1 MNART
6 TMSAKG
12 QVVIPK
18 DVRDRLGLKPGQKL
32 DVSESGG
39 AIVLRAAS
47 TRPTLT
53 MEEAVARLREIIKYD
68 GPPVSIEEMNE
79 TINEEWAK
87 NAIRRDERSRH

>member
-6 TMSAKG
+6 TLSAKG

-39 AIVLRAAS
+39 AIVLRAAQ

-53 MEEAVARLREIIKYD
+53 MEEAVARLREIIQYD

-87 NAIRRDERSRH
+87 SGMRGDW

>member
-6 TMSAKG
+6 TMSGKG

-39 AIVLRAAS
+39 AVVLRPAR
-47 TRPTLT
+47 TEPTLT

-79 TINEEWAK
+79 TIEQAWIET
-87 NAIRRDERSRH
+87 AIRRDERSRH